1 MVKKNTKS
9 AKEFKAN
16 LPEIW
21 GDNPVF
27 ETMIPQNQDAHNAG
41 NDNAPVTSAYPS
53 STSAKAIEVLT
64 KEIVERIE
72 EVEK

>member
-1 MVKKNTKS
+1 
-9 AKEFKAN
+9 
-16 LPEIW
+16 
-21 GDNPVF
+21 
-27 ETMIPQNQDAHNAG
+27 MIPQNQDAHNAG